1 MEDFKFKVPRLR
13 REHEEVLTLCKN
25 LNFNDSGRRPT
36 PVANARGIVLSGSQ
50 YHINKRCSQFVKTS
64 GYSYISRCKLLGA
77 GPALGLG
84 LGLGLW
90 PRTLVEDSG
99 WRLWPRTMAEDS
111 GRGFWPRTLA
121 EDSGRGLLQ
130 PQGLKVES
138 AVSALRLRGV
148 PQGGLRRVDGLAP
161 LGSKN

>member
-1 MEDFKFKVPRLR
+1 M
-13 REHEEVLTLCKN
+13 N
-25 LNFNDSGRRPT
+25 
-36 PVANARGIVLSGSQ
+36 
-50 YHINKRCSQFVKTS
+50 TS

-90 PRTLVEDSG
+90 LRTLVEDSG
-99 WRLWPRTMAEDS
+99 WRLWPRTMAEYS

-138 AVSALRLRGV
+138 AVSALRLRG
-148 PQGGLRRVDGLAP
+148 L
-161 LGSKN
+161 LGALLVRFCALTPTELGIQIGSSIFCTR